1 MNQSFDTQLIISL
14 ARDIVEQIA
23 PEELPLFPT
32 ISADYAKK
40 PDRILKQQTAQDNPL
55 GFGMGGMESLLTP
68 IIIATITQFFA
79 QIGANTAEKST
90 HTLFHRLREKK
101 SQHSASN
108 QQSDQSAWPQLNA
121 TDLKHIHDIA
131 YQTALEHKQA
141 PSKAKQFADT
151 FVANMA
157 MRNITTEK
165 DQ

>member
-14 ARDIVEQIA
+14 ARDMVEQMA
-23 PEELPLFPT
+23 PKELPLFSA
-32 ISADYAKK
+32 ISADYTRN
-40 PDRILKQQTAQDNPL
+40 PDRTLKQQIAQDSPL

-68 IIIATITQFFA
+68 IILATITQFFA
-79 QIGANTAEKST
+79 QIGANVAEKGT

-101 SQHSASN
+101 SQHSASS
-108 QQSDQSAWPQLNA
+108 QQSDQPGWPQLNA
-121 TDLKHIHDIA
+121 TDLKHIHDLA

-165 DQ
+165 EQ